1 MHKGTKIAIYCITI
15 CNSKN
20 SRHFIKEDGE
30 TVLDWK
36 LSWKLSVVKTLLP
49 AGGAGSTPGLGTKI
63 PHAEDKKTLK
73 AIHDC
78 ISETNITW
86 YFNKNKLKKRKNN
99 IL

>member
-1 MHKGTKIAIYCITI
+1 MVKQFLIG
-15 CNSKN
+15 N
-20 SRHFIKEDGE
+20 FPGGP
-30 TVLDWK
+30 
-36 LSWKLSVVKTLLP
+36 VVKTLLP
-49 AGGAGSTPGLGTKI
+49 AGGVGSTPGLGTKI

-99 IL
+99 ILW